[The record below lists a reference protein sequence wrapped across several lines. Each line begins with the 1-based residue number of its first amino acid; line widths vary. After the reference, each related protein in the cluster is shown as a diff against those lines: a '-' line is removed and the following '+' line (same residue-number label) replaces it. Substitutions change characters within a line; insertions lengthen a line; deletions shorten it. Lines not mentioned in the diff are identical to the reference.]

1 MTQDG
6 TPAPGRWTCLVPTRP
21 GQLLLHRKLCSPLE
35 QVGPSLVV
43 LLMAGSLVAN
53 RAQNGVPG
61 YVLGGVF
68 LALFGF
74 LAAEKVMNEVNLQL
88 VHGQLQL
95 ERGPIP
101 RWRKQS
107 FPIEW
112 IARVEVIPPET
123 REDKPLLQLMLTNG
137 EAKRLHLE
145 GCSLEEVCFAAAQAH
160 AALALDRPPHA

>member
-1 MTQDG
+1 M
-6 TPAPGRWTCLVPTRP
+6 
-21 GQLLLHRKLCSPLE
+21 
-35 QVGPSLVV
+35 GPSLVV
-43 LLMAGSLVAN
+43 LLMAGSLFAN

-61 YVLGGVF
+61 YVLGGIF

-101 RWRKQS
+101 RWRKQT
-107 FPIEW
+107 FPAEW

-123 REDKPLLQLMLTNG
+123 REGKPLLQLMLTNG
-137 EAKRLHLE
+137 ESKRLELE
-145 GCSLEEVCFAAAQAH
+145 GCSLGEICYAASQVI
-160 AALALDRPPHA
+160 LSLGLDRPARA